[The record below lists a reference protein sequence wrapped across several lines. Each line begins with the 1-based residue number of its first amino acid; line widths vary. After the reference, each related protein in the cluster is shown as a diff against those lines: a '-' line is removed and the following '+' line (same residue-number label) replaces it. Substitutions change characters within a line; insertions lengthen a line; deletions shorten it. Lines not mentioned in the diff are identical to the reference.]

1 MQGNNYIMNASGST
15 RIEHHWI
22 NTDSFETADGKI
34 LQERLMV
41 RVLNKN
47 EEYWVFHKNL
57 VDDS

>member
-1 MQGNNYIMNASGST
+1 MNASGST